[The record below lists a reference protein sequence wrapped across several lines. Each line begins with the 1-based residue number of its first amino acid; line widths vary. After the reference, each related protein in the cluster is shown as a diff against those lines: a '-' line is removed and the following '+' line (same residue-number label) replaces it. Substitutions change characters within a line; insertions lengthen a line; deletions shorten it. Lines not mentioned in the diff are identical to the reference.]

1 MTRMTA
7 GLLVASLVC
16 ALAPTAAHAQ
26 PARSDACRPGYVWRE
41 ALPGD
46 HVCVTP
52 ATREQAAQ
60 DNSQADTRRQPAG
73 GAYGPNTCLDGYVW
87 REARPGD
94 VVCVKPETRA
104 QTAADN
110 REAAARRAAAA
121 PAAPSAPPSAPSAPS
136 APPAT
141 PPSPTAAY
149 RTGEWS
155 QWARGEGVQY
165 RYRWG
170 LNPQNKTN
178 VDALFQIK
186 NMQTQTWQ
194 GAVRSLDC
202 SQDQLARSQSVVLKP
217 NETKDVKFLTPNCG
231 TMAQPSFRPNVVKSR
246 RID

>member
-7 GLLVASLVC
+7 GLLVAGLVC
-16 ALAPTAAHAQ
+16 GLAATTRAQ
-26 PARSDACRPGYVWRE
+26 SPPSDACRQGYVWRE
-41 ALPGD
+41 AVPGD

-52 ATREQAAQ
+52 AIRQQAAE
-60 DNSQADTRRQPAG
+60 DNAQAGARRQPGG
-73 GAYGPNTCLDGYVW
+73 GAYGPNTCVGGYVW
-87 REARPGD
+87 REARPDD
-94 VVCVKPETRA
+94 VVCVTPETRA

-110 REAAARRAAAA
+110 RAAAARRASAA
-121 PAAPSAPPSAPSAPS
+121 PAIPPTAPRAAPPTPPP
-136 APPAT
+136 APPA
-141 PPSPTAAY
+141 SPAAAY

-155 QWARGEGVQY
+155 KWTRGEGVQY

-186 NMQTQTWQ
+186 NVQTQTWQ

-202 SQDQLARSQSVVLKP
+202 SQDQLSRSQNVVLKP

>member
-1 MTRMTA
+1 MTRMTV
-7 GLLVASLVC
+7 GLLVAGLVC
-16 ALAPTAAHAQ
+16 VLAATAAHAQ
-26 PARSDACRPGYVWRE
+26 SAPSDACRQGYVWRE
-41 ALPGD
+41 AVPGD

-52 ATREQAAQ
+52 AIRQQAAE
-60 DNSQADTRRQPAG
+60 DNAQAGARRQPGG
-73 GAYGPNTCLDGYVW
+73 GAYGPNTCLGGYVW
-87 REARPGD
+87 REARPDD
-94 VVCVKPETRA
+94 VVCVTSETRA

-110 REAAARRAAAA
+110 RAAAARRASAA
-121 PAAPSAPPSAPSAPS
+121 PATPSAPAAPS

-155 QWARGEGVQY
+155 KWTRGEGVQY

-186 NMQTQTWQ
+186 NVQTQTWQ

-202 SQDQLARSQSVVLKP
+202 SQDQLSRSQSVVLKP

-231 TMAQPSFRPNVVKSR
+231 TTAQPSFRPNVVKSR